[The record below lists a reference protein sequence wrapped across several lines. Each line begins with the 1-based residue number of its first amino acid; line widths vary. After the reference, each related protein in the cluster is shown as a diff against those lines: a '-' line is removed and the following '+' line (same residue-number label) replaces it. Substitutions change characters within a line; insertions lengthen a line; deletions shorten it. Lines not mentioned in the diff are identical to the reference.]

1 MTLAATLGFN
11 PDPVMEDEENVITEF
26 TENDELERRFYIH
39 QKLSKVG
46 NDLVK
51 HLVGGTFRGY
61 DVFSR
66 RRKLREAVQRTIRN
80 PLVRELIVQEIQ
92 DLGYPGMAAIAAA
105 GGYNAEIL
113 SALYSGNK
121 DVSNKVV
128 LALRRL
134 ATGFG
139 LLYSPMLD
147 FTPVNVEAWIR
158 GIAPETIVKI
168 VMDDDTAHD
177 LWLLCK
183 WAAEGRSWLWNQITF
198 GNLLIAVQ
206 VEIHAGNM
214 KPVEVLPHHH
224 QLVAV

>member
-1 MTLAATLGFN
+1 M
-11 PDPVMEDEENVITEF
+11 DVITEF
-26 TENDELERRFYIH
+26 TENDEIERRFFIH
-39 QKLSKVG
+39 QKFSRVG
-46 NDLVK
+46 NGLVK

-66 RRKLREAVQRTIRN
+66 RRKLRKAVQRTIRN
-80 PLVRELIVQEIQ
+80 PLVRELLVQEIQ

-134 ATGFG
+134 ASTFG
-139 LLYSPMLD
+139 LLYSPMID
-147 FTPVNVEAWIR
+147 FTPSNIEQWVRQIS
-158 GIAPETIVKI
+158 PDTIVKI
-168 VMDDDTAHD
+168 VMNNETAHD

-183 WAAEGRSWLWNQITF
+183 WAAEGRSWLWNQITC
-198 GNLLIAVQ
+198 GDLPVAIA
-206 VEIHAGNM
+206 VEIHAGTM
-214 KPVEVLPHHH
+214 QEVLPHRR